1 MTISKMSY
9 VRDLTPEKDGSPVA
23 ITGWVYTKRVHGG
36 VIFVT
41 LRDSTGL
48 IQVVIHS
55 DSVSPEDF
63 EKAKKVTRESSII
76 VRGRVHAD
84 PRAPGGVEIRST
96 SFEIIGLAA
105 NDYPIRPGVGKRIL
119 LDNRHLH
126 IRSPKVSAILSIRAI
141 LCKAARQWFE
151 QNGFTEVHC
160 PILITAA
167 CEGGA
172 TLFPV
177 KYFGRKAFLSQS
189 VQLYQEAAITS
200 LQKVFSIEPSF
211 RAEMSRTRRHL
222 TEFWQIEAEIANATL
237 KDVMKVQEQLLSH
250 ICRTISEECSDKLE
264 ELGKDFE
271 PPTPPFP
278 KITYSDAIKKLQNL
292 GVKIKWGEDLGADEE
307 RALSKQFDLPFFVM
321 YYPKKCKAFYH
332 KPKPDDP
339 DLTLSADLL
348 APDGYGEI
356 AGGGQRIDNYEELLE
371 NIREFGLNPDDY
383 RWYADLRKYGSVVHS
398 GFGLGIERTLQWI
411 LRLSHIRE
419 CCLFPRTPAR
429 VYP

>member
-1 MTISKMSY
+1 MSNVSY
-9 VRDLTPEKDGSPVA
+9 VRELTPEKDGTPVS
-23 ITGWVYTKRVHGG
+23 ITGWVYTKRIHGG

-48 IQVVIHS
+48 IQVAIHS
-55 DSVSPEDF
+55 NSVSHEDF
-63 EKAKKVTRESSII
+63 EKAKNVTRESSVI
-76 VRGRVHAD
+76 VKGRVHAD
-84 PRAPGGVEIRST
+84 SRAPGGVEIQSA
-96 SFEIIGLAA
+96 SFDVFSLASK
-105 NDYPIRPGVGKRIL
+105 DYPIRPGVGKKQL
-119 LDNRHLH
+119 LDYRHLH
-126 IRSPKVSAILSIRAI
+126 IRSPKASTILSIRAA
-141 LCKAARQWFE
+141 LCNAAREWFE
-151 QNGFTEVHC
+151 QNGFTEIHC

-177 KYFGRKAFLSQS
+177 EYFGRKAYLSQS

-222 TEFWQIEAEIANATL
+222 TEFWQIEAEVANATL
-237 KDVMKVQEQLLSH
+237 EDIMRVQEQLLSH
-250 ICRTISEECSDKLE
+250 ICTVVSEKCSDRLK
-264 ELGKDFE
+264 ELGKGFKA
-271 PPTPPFP
+271 PTPPFP
-278 KITYSDAIKKLQNL
+278 KITYSDAIERLQNL
-292 GVKIKWGEDLGADEE
+292 GVKIEWGAELGADEE
-307 RALSKQFDLPFFVM
+307 RALSKQFMLPFFVM

-339 DLTLSADLL
+339 KVTLSADLL
-348 APDGYGEI
+348 ASDGYGEI
-356 AGGGQRIDNYEELLE
+356 AGGGQRIDDFEEL
-371 NIREFGLNPDDY
+371 IRNMKEFGLNPSDY
-383 RWYADLRKYGSVVHS
+383 EWYVDLRKYGSVVHS

-411 LRLSHIRE
+411 LRLPHIRE

>member
-1 MTISKMSY
+1 MFSASHI
-9 VRDLTPEKDGSPVA
+9 RDLTPEKDGSLISV
-23 ITGWVYTKRVHGG
+23 TGWVYTKRVHGG
-36 VIFVT
+36 VVFVT

-48 IQVVIHS
+48 IQTTTHS
-55 DSVSPEDF
+55 DSVSREDF
-63 EKAKKVTRESSII
+63 EKAKNVTRESS
-76 VRGRVHAD
+76 VTVKGRVQAD
-84 PRAPGGVEIRST
+84 SRAPGGVEIQST
-96 SFEIIGLAA
+96 SFDVISLAA
-105 NDYPIRPGVGKRIL
+105 KDYPIKPGVGKKLL

-126 IRSPKVSAILSIRAI
+126 IRSPKVSAILSIRAVF
-141 LCKAARQWFE
+141 CDVARRWFE

-177 KYFGRKAFLSQS
+177 EYFGRKAFLSQS

-222 TEFWQIEAEIANATL
+222 TEFWQIEAEVANATL
-237 KDVMKVQEQLLSH
+237 EDIIRVQEQLLSH
-250 ICRTISEECSDKLE
+250 ICKVISEKCSDRLK
-264 ELGKDFE
+264 ELGKRFKA
-271 PPTPPFP
+271 PTPPFP
-278 KITYSDAIKKLQNL
+278 KITYSDAIERLQNL

-307 RALSKQFDLPFFVM
+307 RALSKEFKLPFFVM

-339 DLTLSADLL
+339 KVTLSADLL
-348 APDGYGEI
+348 APEGYGEI
-356 AGGGQRIDNYEELLE
+356 AGGGQRIDDCEELVQ
-371 NIREFGLNPDDY
+371 NIKEFGLNPNDY
-383 RWYADLRKYGSVVHS
+383 EWYIDLRKYGSVAHS

-411 LRLSHIRE
+411 LKLSHIRE

>member
-1 MTISKMSY
+1 MSNVSY
-9 VRDLTPEKDGSPVA
+9 IRDLTLEKDGTPVS
-23 ITGWVYTKRVHGG
+23 ITGWVYTKRIHGG

-48 IQVVIHS
+48 MQVAIHS
-55 DSVSPEDF
+55 NSVSHEDF
-63 EKAKKVTRESSII
+63 EKAKNVTRESSVI
-76 VRGRVHAD
+76 VKGRVHAD
-84 PRAPGGVEIRST
+84 SRAPGGVEIQSA
-96 SFEIIGLAA
+96 SFDIISLAA
-105 NDYPIRPGVGKRIL
+105 KDYPIRPGVGKRHL
-119 LDNRHLH
+119 LDYRHLH
-126 IRSPKVSAILSIRAI
+126 IRSPKASTILFIRAA
-141 LCKAARQWFE
+141 LCNAAREWFE
-151 QNGFTEVHC
+151 QNGFTEIHC

-177 KYFGRKAFLSQS
+177 EYFGRKAFLSQS

-222 TEFWQIEAEIANATL
+222 TEFWQIEAEVANATL
-237 KDVMKVQEQLLSH
+237 ENIMMVQEQLLSH
-250 ICRTISEECSDKLE
+250 MCKVVSEKCSDRLK
-264 ELGKDFE
+264 ELGKGFKA
-271 PPTPPFP
+271 PNPPFP
-278 KITYSDAIKKLQNL
+278 KITYSDAIERLQNL
-292 GVKIKWGEDLGADEE
+292 GVKIKWGAELGADEE
-307 RALSKQFDLPFFVM
+307 RALSKQFRLPFFVM

-339 DLTLSADLL
+339 KVTLSADLL

-356 AGGGQRIDNYEELLE
+356 AGGGQRIDDCEEL
-371 NIREFGLNPDDY
+371 IRNMKEFGLNPSDY
-383 RWYADLRKYGSVVHS
+383 KWYMDLRKYGSVVHS

-411 LRLSHIRE
+411 LRLPHIRE